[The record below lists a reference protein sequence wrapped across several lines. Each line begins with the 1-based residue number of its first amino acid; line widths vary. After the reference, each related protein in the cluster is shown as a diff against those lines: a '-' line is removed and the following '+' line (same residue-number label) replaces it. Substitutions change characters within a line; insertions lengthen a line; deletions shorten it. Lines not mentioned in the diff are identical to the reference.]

1 MAVDLHISGP
11 GLDDRRVLTAG
22 QAELVLGRDADCH
35 ICLPDPRR
43 NVSRRHLAVWCE
55 AGELHFR
62 VLSVVNGVELPFGEA
77 PPGACGVLPHGQL
90 LKLGDYKVLA
100 AVATARPEQDDD
112 PWAVLD
118 REASGFSHSAVSDDS
133 LTQPAALTPDESP
146 AEEDPFGE
154 WGFDSTFGPG
164 SRAGGPLQAGGAAS
178 PGGEMAAFLRG
189 AGLDPA
195 RIGSLGEGEL
205 EEMGRLVRQALVGL
219 LELHASKA
227 ELKRDLRAE
236 DRTMVAVKDN
246 NPLKADWPDDT
257 RLQYLLGGRAASIGF
272 IRPERALGEL
282 LVELRAHDQAM
293 SVATRAAV
301 EGTLRE
307 LSPQELKKHL
317 PGAGS
322 LLFGSARLWDAYE
335 KFHQEQG
342 ADMPGWLRRLL
353 GKYFTEAYL
362 RESMRLKRDPAT
374 RPK

>member
-11 GLDDRRVLTAG
+11 GIDDRRVLQAG

-43 NVSRRHLAVWCE
+43 NVSRRHLAVWCD
-55 AGELHFR
+55 ADELHFR

-90 LKLGDYKVLA
+90 LKLGDYKVLGA
-100 AVATARPEQDDD
+100 LASADPAQDD
-112 PWAVLD
+112 PGAVFD
-118 REASGFSHSAVSDDS
+118 RDASGFGSSAVSDEGM
-133 LTQPAALTPDESP
+133 TQPAEQAALQPP
-146 AEEDPFGE
+146 AEDDPFGE

-164 SRAGGPLQAGGAAS
+164 SRAGGPLQAGGAVP
-178 PGGEMAAFLRG
+178 PGGEMTAFLRG
-189 AGLDPA
+189 VGLDPD
-195 RIGSLGEGEL
+195 RIGALGEGEL
-205 EEMGRLVRQALVGL
+205 EEMGRLVRLALLGL

-293 SVATRAAV
+293 SVAARAVV

-307 LSPQELKKHL
+307 LSPDELKKHL

-322 LLFGSARLWDAYE
+322 RLFGSARLWDAYE
-335 KFHQEQG
+335 KYHQQQG
-342 ADMPGWLRRLL
+342 ADMPRWLQRLL

-362 RESMRLKRDPAT
+362 RESMRIKRDPAT

>member
-1 MAVDLHISGP
+1 MAVELHISGP
-11 GLDDRRVLTAG
+11 GMDERRVLAQG
-22 QAELVLGRDADCH
+22 QAELVLGRDAECDF
-35 ICLPDPRR
+35 CLPDPRR
-43 NVSRRHLAVWCE
+43 NVSRRHLAVWCD
-55 AGELHFR
+55 ADELHFR

-100 AVATARPEQDDD
+100 ALVASTQEPED
-112 PWAVLD
+112 PWAVLE
-118 REASGFSHSAVSDDS
+118 REASGFSHSAAADEG
-133 LTQPAALTPDESP
+133 LTQPAALSAAQPPD
-146 AEEDPFGE
+146 EEDPFGE

-164 SRAGGPLQAGGAAS
+164 SRAGGALHAGGAA
-178 PGGEMAAFLRG
+178 PAGGEMAAFLRG

-205 EEMGRLVRQALVGL
+205 EEMGKLVRMALLGL
-219 LELHASKA
+219 LDLHASKA

-246 NPLKADWPDDT
+246 NPLKSDWPDDT

-282 LVELRAHDQAM
+282 LTELRAHDLAM
-293 SVATRAAV
+293 NVATRAVV

-307 LSPQELKKHL
+307 LSPDELKKHL

-335 KFHQEQG
+335 KYHQEQG
-342 ADMPGWLRRLL
+342 ADLPRWLQRLL

-362 RESMRLKRDPAT
+362 RESMRIKRDPAT

>member
-11 GLDDRRVLTAG
+11 GIDERRLLVPG

-55 AGELHFR
+55 ADELHFR

-90 LKLGDYKVLA
+90 LKLGDYKVMA
-100 AVATARPEQDDD
+100 AVAAAYPEQDD
-112 PWAVLD
+112 PWAVFD
-118 REASGFSHSAVSDDS
+118 REASGFSHSAVSDES
-133 LTQPAALTPDESP
+133 LTQPAGLTHVEPP

-164 SRAGGPLQAGGAAS
+164 SRAGGPLQAGDAAP

-205 EEMGRLVRQALVGL
+205 EEMGRLVRLALLGL
-219 LELHASKA
+219 LELHASKD

-246 NPLKADWPDDT
+246 NPLKADWPDGT

-282 LVELRAHDQAM
+282 LVELRTHDQAM
-293 SVATRAAV
+293 SVAAKAAV

-317 PGAGS
+317 PGADS

-342 ADMPGWLRRLL
+342 ADMPRWLQRLL
-353 GKYFTEAYL
+353 GKYFTQAYL
-362 RESMRLKRDPAT
+362 RESARIKRESAT
-374 RPK
+374 PPK

>member
-11 GLDDRRVLTAG
+11 GIDDRRVLQAG

-55 AGELHFR
+55 ADELHFR

-100 AVATARPEQDDD
+100 AVAAAHPADDD
-112 PWAVLD
+112 PWAVFD
-118 REASGFSHSAVSDDS
+118 REASGFSHSAVSDEG
-133 LTQPAALTPDESP
+133 LTQSAELTPAGPSP
-146 AEEDPFGE
+146 EEDPFGE

-164 SRAGGPLQAGGAAS
+164 SRAGGPLQAGGAAP

-189 AGLDPA
+189 AGLDPD

-205 EEMGRLVRQALVGL
+205 EEMGRLVRLALLGL

-246 NPLKADWPDDT
+246 NPLKTDWPDDT

-282 LVELRAHDQAM
+282 LLELRAHDQAM
-293 SVATRAAV
+293 SVATKAAV

-307 LSPQELKKHL
+307 LSPEELKKHL

-335 KFHQEQG
+335 KYHQEQG
-342 ADMPGWLRRLL
+342 ADMPRWLQRLL
-353 GKYFTEAYL
+353 GRYFTQAYL
-362 RESMRLKRDPAT
+362 RESMRIKRDPAM

>member
-11 GLDDRRVLTAG
+11 GIDDRRMLQAG
-22 QAELVLGRDADCH
+22 QAELVLGRDADCQ

-55 AGELHFR
+55 ADELHFR

-100 AVATARPEQDDD
+100 AVAAPHPGEDD
-112 PWAVLD
+112 PWAVFD
-118 REASGFSHSAVSDDS
+118 REASGFSHSAESDDG
-133 LTQPAALTPDESP
+133 LTQPAELAPAETS

-164 SRAGGPLQAGGAAS
+164 SRAGGPLNAGGAA
-178 PGGEMAAFLRG
+178 PPVGEMATFLRG

-205 EEMGRLVRQALVGL
+205 EEMGRLVRLALLGL
-219 LELHASKA
+219 LDLHASKA

-246 NPLKADWPDDT
+246 NPLKTDWPDDT

-272 IRPERALGEL
+272 IRPERAVGEL
-282 LVELRAHDQAM
+282 LLELRAHDQAM
-293 SVATRAAV
+293 SVAAKAAV

-307 LSPQELKKHL
+307 LSPEELKKHL

-342 ADMPGWLRRLL
+342 ADMPRWLQRLL

-362 RESMRLKRDPAT
+362 RESMRIKRDPAT

>member
-1 MAVDLHISGP
+1 
-11 GLDDRRVLTAG
+11 
-22 QAELVLGRDADCH
+22 
-35 ICLPDPRR
+35 
-43 NVSRRHLAVWCE
+43 
-55 AGELHFR
+55 
-62 VLSVVNGVELPFGEA
+62 
-77 PPGACGVLPHGQL
+77 
-90 LKLGDYKVLA
+90 
-100 AVATARPEQDDD
+100 
-112 PWAVLD
+112 
-118 REASGFSHSAVSDDS
+118 
-133 LTQPAALTPDESP
+133 
-146 AEEDPFGE
+146 
-154 WGFDSTFGPG
+154 
-164 SRAGGPLQAGGAAS
+164 
-178 PGGEMAAFLRG
+178 MAAFLRG

-205 EEMGRLVRQALVGL
+205 EEMGRLVRLALLGL

-246 NPLKADWPDDT
+246 NPLKTDWPDDT

-293 SVATRAAV
+293 SVAAKAAV

-307 LSPQELKKHL
+307 LSPEELKKHL

-342 ADMPGWLRRLL
+342 ADMPRWLQRLL

-362 RESMRLKRDPAT
+362 RESMRIKRDPAT